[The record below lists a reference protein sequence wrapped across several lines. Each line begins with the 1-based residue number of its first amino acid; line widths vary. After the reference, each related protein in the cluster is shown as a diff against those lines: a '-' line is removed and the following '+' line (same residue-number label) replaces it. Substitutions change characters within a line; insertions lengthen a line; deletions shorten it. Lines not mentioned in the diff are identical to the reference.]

1 MESTDHAMARRRNKP
16 TPGFTDSGKVVS
28 KSSKDDGTP
37 GRTFGEERVRSVIE
51 LELFLE
57 SRFSRF
63 CLTEEDD

>member
-1 MESTDHAMARRRNKP
+1 MRFESHDDCLRISQVYLIEDH
-16 TPGFTDSGKVVS
+16 TEGFDDIE
-28 KSSKDDGTP
+28 KDDGTP